1 MGSFTSGTGAAT
13 YREWTHK
20 VERFFGRKKV
30 KFMRTRL
37 EKADQEYDWFLVRI
51 KVDPMMDSL
60 RDDSTTRDTRI
71 C

>member
-1 MGSFTSGTGAAT
+1 M
-13 YREWTHK
+13 
-20 VERFFGRKKV
+20 ERFFGRKKV